1 MVSPRRF
8 DVYLVALDPTQGA
21 EIKKTRP
28 CVVVSPDEAN
38 RIVQTV
44 VVAPMTTTIRR
55 FPFRID
61 MRFENRDSQIAID
74 QIRVVDRRRM
84 HRRLGA
90 IPDEVARRLAATLVE
105 FFEFVG

>member
-8 DVYLVALDPTQGA
+8 DVYLVALDPTVGA

-38 RIVQTV
+38 RQVQTV
-44 VVAPMTTTIRR
+44 VVAPMTTTLRR
-55 FPFRID
+55 FPFRVD
-61 MRFENRDSQIAID
+61 ARFENRDSQIAID
-74 QIRVVDRRRM
+74 QIRVVDRRRL

-90 IPDEVARRLAATLVE
+90 ISEDAAHRLGDALVE
-105 FFEFVG
+105 FFS

>member
-8 DVYLVALDPTQGA
+8 DVYLVALDPTVGA

-38 RIVQTV
+38 RQVQTV
-44 VVAPMTTTIRR
+44 VVAPMTTTLRR
-55 FPFRID
+55 FPFRVD
-61 MRFENRDSQIAID
+61 ARFENRDSQIAID
-74 QIRVVDRRRM
+74 QIRVVDRRRL

-90 IPDEVARRLAATLVE
+90 ISDEAARTLGAALVE
-105 FFEFVG
+105 FFS

>member
-8 DVYLVALDPTQGA
+8 DGYVVALDPTVGA

-38 RIVQTV
+38 RQVQTV
-44 VVAPMTTTIRR
+44 LVAPLTTTIRR
-55 FPFRID
+55 FPFRVD
-61 MRFENRDSQIAID
+61 ARFENRDGQIAID
-74 QIRVVDRRRM
+74 QIRVVDRRRL

-90 IPDEVARRLAATLVE
+90 IADEASRRLSEALVE
-105 FFEFVG
+105 FFA